1 MPRPE
6 LIHIMTW
13 DQSTHTEDQ
22 NSVETSPATCSDTL
36 AWPQLP
42 EEQHKLVVIGTTE
55 SVTQT
60 LVVTYTNVFPVE
72 AATA

>member
-1 MPRPE
+1 
-6 LIHIMTW
+6 MTW
-13 DQSTHTEDQ
+13 DQSTHTKDQ
-22 NSVETSPATCSDTL
+22 NSGETSPATCLDTL

-42 EEQHKLVVIGTTE
+42 EEQHELVVIGTTA

-72 AATA
+72 AAAA